1 MLLVKHRIRELYI
14 HQLPTKHG
22 ILQWSGICSY
32 STKSVRMFGVSRKLV
47 PDGGMEEREAK
58 KRNKCDSPYIKN
70 ILMKF

>member
-1 MLLVKHRIRELYI
+1 
-14 HQLPTKHG
+14 
-22 ILQWSGICSY
+22 
-32 STKSVRMFGVSRKLV
+32 MFGVSRKLV